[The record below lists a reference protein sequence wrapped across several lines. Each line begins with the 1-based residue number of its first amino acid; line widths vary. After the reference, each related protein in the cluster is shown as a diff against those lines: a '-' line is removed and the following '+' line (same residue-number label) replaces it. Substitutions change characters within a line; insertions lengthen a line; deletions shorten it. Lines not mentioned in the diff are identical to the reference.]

1 MGVICRSTKVYF
13 SYKEPAKHIEYTSE
27 ILSGGPR
34 GPLFSVTASD
44 GLDNPIQGST
54 ATACWSTILNKV
66 RKERTRQG
74 LGKTGTAV
82 SGPEFFGYAMP
93 EIAACIEG
101 LDGADTCKNYV
112 CRCLRMDSNRKGKPR
127 ATRRSGGVFVVES
140 ETAEATE
147 PLEERPSKRRA
158 AQVASRNWKMME
170 EEEES
175 AEFSEEEEESTSE
188 AELESDDEVKTARRS
203 KKRAEPPK
211 EESDKRIKTE
221 QLL

>member
-44 GLDNPIQGST
+44 DLDNPIQGST
-54 ATACWSTILNKV
+54 TTACWSTILNKV

-127 ATRRSGGVFVVES
+127 ATRRSGG
-140 ETAEATE
+140 
-147 PLEERPSKRRA
+147 LWWNRRRRKRR
-158 AQVASRNWKMME
+158 SRWKNDRR
-170 EEEES
+170 S
-175 AEFSEEEEESTSE
+175 AE
-188 AELESDDEVKTARRS
+188 LRRW
-203 KKRAEPPK
+203 R
-211 EESDKRIKTE
+211 RVIGR
-221 QLL
+221 

>member
-1 MGVICRSTKVYF
+1 M
-13 SYKEPAKHIEYTSE
+13 EPSKHIEYTSE

-44 GLDNPIQGST
+44 DPDNPIQGST

-101 LDGADTCKNYV
+101 LDGAETCKNYI
-112 CRCLRMDSNRKGKPR
+112 CRCLRMDSSRKGKMR
-127 ATRRSGGVFVVES
+127 APRRSGGVFVVES
-140 ETAEATE
+140 ESSELTE

-158 AQVASRNWKMME
+158 AQAASRHWKMME

-175 AEFSEEEEESTSE
+175 AEFSEEEEESSSE
-188 AELESDDEVKTARRS
+188 AELESDDDVKTTRRN
-203 KKRAEPPK
+203 KKRAESPK
-211 EESDKRIKTE
+211 EEENEKRIKTE

>member
-44 GLDNPIQGST
+44 DLDNPIQGST

-112 CRCLRMDSNRKGKPR
+112 CRCLRMDTNEINAPAR
-127 ATRRSGGVFVVES
+127 ALYARLGYREADVVPCDFNGLGQIRLVCLEKRLD
-140 ETAEATE
+140 AEG
-147 PLEERPSKRRA
+147 
-158 AQVASRNWKMME
+158 
-170 EEEES
+170 
-175 AEFSEEEEESTSE
+175 
-188 AELESDDEVKTARRS
+188 
-203 KKRAEPPK
+203 
-211 EESDKRIKTE
+211 
-221 QLL
+221 